1 MAPEDVFGTV
11 FSQRNHESL
20 LGCEIDLSVSC
31 NKKFLKERQQIKKTK
46 IKQERKKIR
55 VWQTW
60 EDCVI
65 S

>member
-11 FSQRNHESL
+11 FFQLNHESL

-31 NKKFLKERQQIKKTK
+31 NKNFLKERQQIKKTK
-46 IKQERKKIR
+46 IKQERKII
-55 VWQTW
+55 VQQTW